1 MSLSYGY
8 NRAEEN
14 ADPYDVN
21 AAEYD
26 GRNQPY
32 ISGRR
37 NINVYSAI
45 PHVNNPENGGTTLNA
60 SYGDGV
66 ELRREEGQG
75 NGGMALE
82 FTNQTIKEILNSEDH
97 RSLNPTYVAGQGP
110 ITITVVDPVKVPQ
123 GDFTFKLMDPIFNV
137 NAVISY
143 GRWELIDN
151 ATGNIKASADQD
163 IELGSEQYISQ
174 LGLNVKVKQ
183 TQNPGADPTNIDDNG
198 LISGTIE
205 FENPND
211 RWLSGVADRDDESGF
226 FNIWGF
232 NWIRS
237 GSYTNETIGQMSDYN
252 MTDDPNGVFEGVVM
266 QSNVASS
273 PFGSFEWTGGTWAP
287 YRFASNFNDGPGI
300 SNSITNLAKLT
311 NLNSVDIV
319 FTDEKSEWSRVCVV
333 EAQDDETLSIGN
345 QKKMG
350 LRQSVSVGKD
360 GLPDGMLDEN
370 GDSIKGMGWF
380 PGYALD
386 IETGERLNIIFS
398 EDSWQT
404 SENGNDMEWNPTS
417 TLLTPGNFPQYDP
430 QNNEFSG
437 GNYLLGGKHYIY
449 VVKGESWVKGTEDY
463 MTDTVSSDF
472 SPNYDEGAWIY
483 SKLLNDNNG
492 TGKWA
497 VFKNVTW
504 VGAPLLAPGR
514 DMNLD
519 NKATVKL
526 RVTKPYK
533 AYETVTED
541 KFFDRN
547 MDLTLGTTYVV
558 AYENSA
564 STWGGKTVTYDGV
577 DYEVGESFV
586 ATATLNFSGS
596 AKARAIEA
604 TALNSFNPT
613 YSFNTNNIVAV
624 TGDNDVA
631 KDALDII
638 NIVPNPYYGY
648 SSYEV
653 NQLDNRVKITN
664 LPKRATIK
672 IFTVSGT
679 EVRTLNKD
687 NGMTSIDWDL
697 KNNFGIPISSGLY
710 ILHINAPGVGE
721 KIIKWY
727 GALRPIDLD
736 TF

>member
-1 MSLSYGY
+1 MM
-8 NRAEEN
+8 R
-14 ADPYDVN
+14 
-21 AAEYD
+21 
-26 GRNQPY
+26 
-32 ISGRR
+32 
-37 NINVYSAI
+37 
-45 PHVNNPENGGTTLNA
+45 
-60 SYGDGV
+60 
-66 ELRREEGQG
+66 
-75 NGGMALE
+75 
-82 FTNQTIKEILNSEDH
+82 SE
-97 RSLNPTYVAGQGP
+97 
-110 ITITVVDPVKVPQ
+110 
-123 GDFTFKLMDPIFNV
+123 
-137 NAVISY
+137 
-143 GRWELIDN
+143 
-151 ATGNIKASADQD
+151 
-163 IELGSEQYISQ
+163 
-174 LGLNVKVKQ
+174 
-183 TQNPGADPTNIDDNG
+183 
-198 LISGTIE
+198 
-205 FENPND
+205 
-211 RWLSGVADRDDESGF
+211 F

-266 QSNVASS
+266 QSNIASS

-319 FTDEKSEWSRVCVV
+319 FTEEKSEWSRVCVV

-360 GLPDGMLDEN
+360 GLPDGMLDAN

-417 TLLTPGNFPQYDP
+417 TLLTPGDFPQYDS
-430 QNNEFSG
+430 QNNEFLG
-437 GNYLLGGKHYIY
+437 GNYLLGGKHFIYI
-449 VVKGESWVKGTEDY
+449 VKGESWVKGTEDY

-472 SPNYDEGAWIY
+472 SPNYDEGAWNY
-483 SKLLNDNNG
+483 SKLLNDNTG

-564 STWGGKTVTYDGV
+564 STWGGKTVTYDGI

-604 TALNSFNPT
+604 TALNSFNPA

-664 LPKRATIK
+664 LPRRATIK